1 LTSDGQRLAT
11 VFYRYFL
18 QGLEILL
25 NVEPLKTVAG
35 FLQPAI
41 QFLTEDQGQ
50 ETAEDMT
57 PDGLIPFVEYGTGVQ
72 KRLHVPEDM
81 LDLPKLLILEGCLL
95 RRQCCIR
102 LEHPFPIIPRLLFD
116 LGLVD

>member
-25 NVEPLKTVAG
+25 NVEQLKTVAG

-41 QFLTEDQGQ
+41 QFLPNNHGQ

-57 PDGLIPFVEYGTGVQ
+57 PDGLIPLMKDGPSIQ
-72 KRLHVPEDM
+72 NRLHVPEDM
-81 LDLPKLLILEGCLL
+81 LDLPKLLILEGYLL
-95 RRQCCIR
+95 CW
-102 LEHPFPIIPRLLFD
+102 
-116 LGLVD
+116 